1 MCSLLVHCCG
11 GGADSGL
18 VAHGVAEEEDGGVV
32 GGMVQGVQGVQGLV
46 AHGVAD
52 VEEGALFL
60 TPNLTV
66 VEAHTGSSA
75 SLDCTVARGSDHG
88 MVSSEDPEKNLT
100 WSPQIS
106 WFLKRGASPL
116 VLLTVGDEVYI
127 QDYRVALHRP
137 VLSMVCCKH

>member
-1 MCSLLVHCCG
+1 MIFRTPQLNVFDISLLVHCGG

-18 VAHGVAEEEDGGVV
+18 VAEEGGSSQGLVAEGLVAHRVAE
-32 GGMVQGVQGVQGLV
+32 GLV

-88 MVSSEDPEKNLT
+88 MVSDVH
-100 WSPQIS
+100 Q
-106 WFLKRGASPL
+106 
-116 VLLTVGDEVYI
+116 V
-127 QDYRVALHRP
+127 
-137 VLSMVCCKH
+137 

>member
-1 MCSLLVHCCG
+1 MTWSHFDFLNITIKFFDISLLVHCGG

-18 VAHGVAEEEDGGVV
+18 VAEEGGSSQGLVAEGLVAHRVAEGLVAHRVAE
-32 GGMVQGVQGVQGLV
+32 GLV

-88 MVSSEDPEKNLT
+88 MVSDVH
-100 WSPQIS
+100 QQ
-106 WFLKRGASPL
+106 
-116 VLLTVGDEVYI
+116 V
-127 QDYRVALHRP
+127 
-137 VLSMVCCKH
+137 

>member
-1 MCSLLVHCCG
+1 MLDISLSVHCGG

-18 VAHGVAEEEDGGVV
+18 VAYRGELGDIEGLV
-32 GGMVQGVQGVQGLV
+32 GEKSDTQGLV

-52 VEEGALFL
+52 VDEGALFL

-88 MVSSEDPEKNLT
+88 MVSYDNHQISIFFT
-100 WSPQIS
+100 QIS
-106 WFLKRGASPL
+106 WFLKCPPRYLSSSNIPPDILVPQISPQ
-116 VLLTVGDEVYI
+116 I
-127 QDYRVALHRP
+127 
-137 VLSMVCCKH
+137 S

>member
-1 MCSLLVHCCG
+1 MTWSHFDFLNITIKFFDISLLVHCGG

-18 VAHGVAEEEDGGVV
+18 VAEEGGSSQGLVAEGLVAHRVAE
-32 GGMVQGVQGVQGLV
+32 GLV

-88 MVSSEDPEKNLT
+88 MVSDVH
-100 WSPQIS
+100 QQ
-106 WFLKRGASPL
+106 
-116 VLLTVGDEVYI
+116 V
-127 QDYRVALHRP
+127 
-137 VLSMVCCKH
+137 

>member
-11 GGADSGL
+11 CGANSGL
-18 VAHGVAEEEDGGVV
+18 VVHGVAEEGGSAV
-32 GGMVQGVQGVQGLV
+32 GVQGVQGLV

-88 MVSSEDPEKNLT
+88 MVSSEDLQKNLS
-100 WSPQIS
+100 WCPQIS
-106 WFLKRGASPL
+106 WFIKRGASPL

>member
-18 VAHGVAEEEDGGVV
+18 VVHGVAEEGGSAV
-32 GGMVQGVQGVQGLV
+32 GVQGVQGLV

-52 VEEGALFL
+52 IEEGALFL

-88 MVSSEDPEKNLT
+88 MVRSGDLAGELELV
-100 WSPQIS
+100 SPDI
-106 WFLKRGASPL
+106 L
-116 VLLTVGDEVYI
+116 V
-127 QDYRVALHRP
+127 P
-137 VLSMVCCKH
+137 

>member
-1 MCSLLVHCCG
+1 MFDISLLVHCGG

-18 VAHGVAEEEDGGVV
+18 VVHGVAEDRGAV
-32 GGMVQGVQGVQGLV
+32 GGTQGLV

-52 VEEGALFL
+52 VEEGTLFL

-88 MVSSEDPEKNLT
+88 MVSDN
-100 WSPQIS
+100 
-106 WFLKRGASPL
+106 
-116 VLLTVGDEVYI
+116 
-127 QDYRVALHRP
+127 H
-137 VLSMVCCKH
+137 

>member
-1 MCSLLVHCCG
+1 MFLIFHSLVVHCGG
-11 GGADSGL
+11 GGADSGPVADGMAEEGGSSQGLVAEGL
-18 VAHGVAEEEDGGVV
+18 VAHRVAE
-32 GGMVQGVQGVQGLV
+32 GLV

-88 MVSSEDPEKNLT
+88 MVSDVHL
-100 WSPQIS
+100 Q
-106 WFLKRGASPL
+106 
-116 VLLTVGDEVYI
+116 V
-127 QDYRVALHRP
+127 
-137 VLSMVCCKH
+137 

>member
-1 MCSLLVHCCG
+1 MIFWTPQLNVFDISPIVHCGG
-11 GGADSGL
+11 GGADSGPVADGMAEEGGSSQGL
-18 VAHGVAEEEDGGVV
+18 VAHGVAHRVAK
-32 GGMVQGVQGVQGLV
+32 GLV

-88 MVSSEDPEKNLT
+88 MVSD
-100 WSPQIS
+100 
-106 WFLKRGASPL
+106 
-116 VLLTVGDEVYI
+116 
-127 QDYRVALHRP
+127 LHHQ
-137 VLSMVCCKH
+137 V